1 MKFLY
6 IVDYWVPFPQSEY
19 GGLINV
25 IGMNDAEIFDIL
37 TKEDQFNNDY
47 QNRILPNVMK
57 AQKLELSEDYESGII
72 DAFLT

>member
-25 IGMNDAEIFDIL
+25 IGMNDAEVFDIL
-37 TKEDQFNNDY
+37 TKEDQFNDSY
-47 QNRILPNVMK
+47 QDRILPNVMK

>member
-25 IGMNDAEIFDIL
+25 IGINDAEVFDIL

-72 DAFLT
+72 DAFFT

>member
-25 IGMNDAEIFDIL
+25 IGMNDAEVFDIL
-37 TKEDQFNNDY
+37 TKEDQFNNDN

>member
-25 IGMNDAEIFDIL
+25 IGMNDAEVFDIL

-57 AQKLELSEDYESGII
+57 AQKLELSEDYESSII

>member
-25 IGMNDAEIFDIL
+25 IGMNDAEVFYIL

-57 AQKLELSEDYESGII
+57 AQKLELNGDYESGII

>member
-25 IGMNDAEIFDIL
+25 IGMNDAEVFDIL
-37 TKEDQFNNDY
+37 TKEEQFNESY
-47 QNRILPNVMK
+47 QDRILPNVMK
-57 AQKLELSEDYESGII
+57 AQKLELNGDYESGII

>member
-1 MKFLY
+1 
-6 IVDYWVPFPQSEY
+6 
-19 GGLINV
+19 
-25 IGMNDAEIFDIL
+25 MNDAEVFDIL

>member
-25 IGMNDAEIFDIL
+25 IGMNDAEVFDIL
-37 TKEDQFNNDY
+37 TKEDQFNDSY
-47 QNRILPNVMK
+47 RDRILPNVMK
-57 AQKLELSEDYESGII
+57 AQKLELNGDYESGII

>member
-6 IVDYWVPFPQSEY
+6 IVDYWVPFPQSES

-25 IGMNDAEIFDIL
+25 IGMNDAEVFDIL

>member
-25 IGMNDAEIFDIL
+25 IGMNDAEVFDIL
-37 TKEDQFNNDY
+37 TKEEQFNESY
-47 QNRILPNVMK
+47 QDRILPNVMK
-57 AQKLELSEDYESGII
+57 AQKLELNGEYESGII

>member
-25 IGMNDAEIFDIL
+25 IGMNDAEVFDIL

>member
-6 IVDYWVPFPQSEY
+6 IVDYWGPFPQSEY

-25 IGMNDAEIFDIL
+25 IGMNDAEVFDIL

>member
-25 IGMNDAEIFDIL
+25 IGMNDAEVFDIL

-57 AQKLELSEDYESGII
+57 AQKLELNGDYESGII

>member
-25 IGMNDAEIFDIL
+25 IGMNDAEVFDIL

-57 AQKLELSEDYESGII
+57 AQKLELNGEYESGII

>member
-57 AQKLELSEDYESGII
+57 AQKLELNGDYESGII

>member
-25 IGMNDAEIFDIL
+25 IGMNDAEVFDIL

-47 QNRILPNVMK
+47 QNRIIPNVMK

>member
-1 MKFLY
+1 MKFIY

-25 IGMNDAEIFDIL
+25 IGMNDAEVFDIL

-57 AQKLELSEDYESGII
+57 AQKLELNGEYESGII

>member
-6 IVDYWVPFPQSEY
+6 IVDYWVPFPQTEY

-25 IGMNDAEIFDIL
+25 IGMNDAEVFDIL

-57 AQKLELSEDYESGII
+57 AQKLELNGDYESGII

>member
-25 IGMNDAEIFDIL
+25 IGMNDAEVFDIL

-47 QNRILPNVMK
+47 LNRILPNVMK

>member
-25 IGMNDAEIFDIL
+25 IGMNDAEVFDIL
-37 TKEDQFNNDY
+37 TKEEQFNESY
-47 QNRILPNVMK
+47 QDRILPNVMK
-57 AQKLELSEDYESGII
+57 AQKLKLNGEYESGII

>member
-25 IGMNDAEIFDIL
+25 IGMNDAEVFDIL
-37 TKEDQFNNDY
+37 TKEEQFNESY
-47 QNRILPNVMK
+47 QDRILPNVMK

>member
-25 IGMNDAEIFDIL
+25 IGMNDAEVFDIL

-47 QNRILPNVMK
+47 QNHILPNVMK
-57 AQKLELSEDYESGII
+57 AQKLELNGDYESGII

>member
-25 IGMNDAEIFDIL
+25 IGMNDAEVFDIL

-47 QNRILPNVMK
+47 QNRILPKVMK

-72 DAFLT
+72 DPFLT

>member
-25 IGMNDAEIFDIL
+25 IGMNDAEVFDIL
-37 TKEDQFNNDY
+37 TKEDQFNDSY
-47 QNRILPNVMK
+47 RDRILPNVMK